1 MDVEGEQS
9 RGILNIIRHVM
20 EIEETR
26 ATTYR
31 GLEKALVEGG
41 PQCALEVQRST
52 ELFQVLSA
60 RMLELMNECE
70 SDTNSSLGV
79 QVAGI
84 LRRIQSEEANKLRL
98 TVEIQSLK
106 KSGIMDAQEHAIGS
120 DDEDPHQC
128 ACHSGLPAPHEVKAA
143 VAEGYQQLEAC
154 IREIHECME
163 ELQYI
168 KDDLQ

>member
-1 MDVEGEQS
+1 MDAREEHRRS
-9 RGILNIIRHVM
+9 ILDVIRHVV

-41 PQCALEVQRST
+41 QLCALEVQRST
-52 ELFQVLSA
+52 EVFQVLSS
-60 RMLELMNECE
+60 RMLQLIDECE
-70 SDTNSSLGV
+70 SDINSKVSL
-79 QVAGI
+79 QVAEI
-84 LRRIQSEEANKLRL
+84 LKRIQSEEAVKLRL

-106 KSGIMDAQEHAIGS
+106 KSGIMDEYEHAIGS
-120 DDEDPHQC
+120 DDEDQHQC
-128 ACHSGLPAPHEVKAA
+128 ACHTGLPAPHEVKAA

-154 IREIHECME
+154 IQEIHECME